1 MNTDLKDA
9 MSKRTDEDLIKIV
22 FVDSDGYQPMAVEA
36 AEEEIKKRNIDKT
49 KIEQVKVDLTA
60 KIEEQKDFDF
70 KKLSVLTRFIHFIVD
85 TIAFIIFT
93 MIFTF
98 VIGLFINPTDQN
110 LKIILRYLMFA
121 TGFLVYY
128 VFMETKYQKT
138 IGKFITKTKVVN
150 TNGTKPEL
158 GDIVRRTFCR
168 LIPFDKI
175 YRRTY
180 RYTSF
185 LFFRFV
191 VHGRRSVIYPS
202 QTFIFPRDE

>member
-36 AEEEIKKRNIDKT
+36 AEKKIKKRNIDKT

-60 KIEEQKDFDF
+60 KIEEQKDFDS

-128 VFMETKYQKT
+128 VFMETKYHEY
-138 IGKFITKTKVVN
+138 FSYYN
-150 TNGTKPEL
+150 FL
-158 GDIVRRTFCR
+158 D
-168 LIPFDKI
+168 
-175 YRRTY
+175 
-180 RYTSF
+180 SF
-185 LFFRFV
+185 
-191 VHGRRSVIYPS
+191 
-202 QTFIFPRDE
+202 